1 MAKGKTKIHHTQKA
15 RAERMGVALS
25 VSGDLIE
32 AFWPERALKLTNAT
46 ASGALDAMEAE
57 QAIRREQEADG
68 TEGEQNI
75 RNIPLEDEFP
85 PDMVQEV
92 IDDLI
97 GGELGRDEDGSPLY
111 DEIERSEN
119 GVPLDGTIAYEE
131 GFAAADCPFSSDE
144 DEEEYE
150 RFTKWNED
158 WDAAA
163 DEAEPEPTGSVVKEK
178 YRAIYAERGHPA
190 HCGDWLAE
198 ILNNL
203 CLTKEGIDIGRFM
216 AVMEANDVNMSK
228 YKTSGNGWQGRYR
241 MTGRN
246 LLAKKLF
253 TAEHLNAPNEN
264 GEMQQYPVPADWK
277 AAPRFK

>member
-1 MAKGKTKIHHTQKA
+1 MAKAKIHHTQKA
-15 RAERMGVALS
+15 RAERMGVTLS
-25 VSGDLIE
+25 VNGDEIS
-32 AFWPERALKLTNAT
+32 AFWPERAVTVSNPT
-46 ASGALDAMEAE
+46 ASGALDEMEKE
-57 QAIRREQEADG
+57 QAARREQELIDTAPD
-68 TEGEQNI
+68 T
-75 RNIPLEDEFP
+75 FP
-85 PDMVQEV
+85 PDLVNDV
-92 IDDLI
+92 VADLI
-97 GGELGRDEDGSPLY
+97 GDEV
-111 DEIERSEN
+111 ERSEH
-119 GVPLDGTIAYEE
+119 GVPLDGTRAYEE
-131 GFAAADCPFSSDE
+131 NFAAADCPFSSEE

-150 RFTKWNED
+150 RFTKWHED

-163 DEAEPEPTGSVVKEK
+163 DRAEPEMPGSVVKEK

-203 CLTKEGIDIGRFM
+203 CLTKEGIDIVRFQ
-216 AVMEANDVNMSK
+216 AIMEANDVNMSK

-264 GEMQQYPVPADWK
+264 GEMQQYPIPEDWK
-277 AAPRFK
+277 ASQRFK